1 MTSVMLIGL
10 IVGFQHALEADHVA
24 AVSTMV
30 AEEHSARRVLGH
42 GVVWA
47 LGHMLTIVVC
57 VVGALALGAEI
68 SEEFGHVMELAVGLL
83 VAALGSRLIYRQ
95 IRHGTRITL
104 HRHRDGVLHF
114 HTHASALVSTKPH
127 DAETASHPS
136 HRAHGSLASLAIGM
150 SHGVAGSAA
159 LLVFVVASTG
169 DTAMAISYVIAFG
182 LGSIVGMAAL
192 TGAIAMPLRSI
203 NRMRWAP
210 DCIRIAAGCAAIVF
224 GGGLAIDQL
233 TPYLG

>member
-1 MTSVMLIGL
+1 MLIGL

-30 AEEHSARRVLGH
+30 AEERSARRVLGH

-83 VAALGSRLIYRQ
+83 VAALGIRLIYRQ
-95 IRHGTRITL
+95 IRYGTRISL
-104 HRHRDGVLHF
+104 HRHRDGVVHF
-114 HTHASALVSTKPH
+114 HTHTSAAASAERH
-127 DAETASHPS
+127 DAKAASHPS
-136 HRAHGSLASLAIGM
+136 HRPHGSLASLAIGM
-150 SHGVAGSAA
+150 THGIAGSAA
-159 LLVFVVASTG
+159 LLVLVVASTG
-169 DTAMAISYVIAFG
+169 DPGMAISYVIAFG

-192 TGAIAMPLRSI
+192 TGVIAMPLRSL

-210 DCIRIAAGCAAIVF
+210 DCIRIAAGFAAIVF
-224 GGGLAIDQL
+224 GGGLALDQL
-233 TPYLG
+233 APYLG